1 MEGEPVTI
9 EAPVTDAGADATE
22 AASDAAVEIAQI
34 NADRDVSI
42 AETNAE
48 TAVEL
53 AEIADEN
60 EVDELEW
67 FNSLIGALEATLVSR
82 LDALATRQEQM
93 LELAQQNNTMLT
105 ALLIQIAPSSAET
118 AEAETA
124 TEAESLEPETE
135 AASGD
140 GAADHPEVEGRR
152 VRPKR
157 LL

>member
-1 MEGEPVTI
+1 MNEAVTI

-53 AEIADEN
+53 AEIADDN

-82 LDALATRQEQM
+82 LDALATQHAEI

-105 ALLIQIAPSSAET
+105 ALLIQMPPSPVATET
-118 AEAETA
+118 ETA
-124 TEAESLEPETE
+124 TEAASQEPET
-135 AASGD
+135 ASGD
-140 GAADHPEVEGRR
+140 GAADPPEAEGNR